1 MIVYELSSSDLDER
15 LWLSSLVDA
24 MTLVRERGIK
34 NYKVHRLTLDKRREG
49 KELEWMLR
57 RRDAYVVKRELV
69 G

>member
-1 MIVYELSSSDLDER
+1 MIVYKLSSPNLEQR
-15 LWLSSLVDA
+15 IWLRSLVDA

-49 KELEWMLR
+49 KELEWMLQ
-57 RRDAYVVKRELV
+57 RRDAYVMKRELF